1 MTTRTENEDQALLAW
16 FHSDPDL
23 DEGVVINEIA
33 ERYKMEASRV
43 RELINETIE
52 GT

>member
-1 MTTRTENEDQALLAW
+1 MTARNENEEQALLAW
-16 FHSDPDL
+16 FHSDTER

-33 ERYKMEASRV
+33 ERYQLEASRI
-43 RELINETIE
+43 REMINETIE

>member
-1 MTTRTENEDQALLAW
+1 MTAQTENEEQALLAW
-16 FHSDPDL
+16 FHSDTERE
-23 DEGVVINEIA
+23 EGIVINEIA
-33 ERYKMEASRV
+33 ERYDIEASRV